1 MSYMEYQQKKPHLI
15 ILVGIPGSGK
25 SFFAE
30 NFAKSFKS
38 PIINSETIRSQLS
51 KKPTYSNDEDAI
63 VKNLTLLFLG
73 EALKTNRTV
82 IYRGKT
88 DTKANRSTITK
99 MCRDMGYDTFLVWVQ
114 TDIESSK
121 KRYLKC
127 IGDNSTKAIDRFDN
141 LVKKFEPPRSNEK
154 PIVISGKH
162 DYESQLKIVLNNIVK
177 RCPSPDPTDLHD
189 RHFGGLRHLIR

>member
-1 MSYMEYQQKKPHLI
+1 MESQQKKPHLI
-15 ILVGIPGSGK
+15 ILAGIPGSGK

-38 PIINSETIRSQLS
+38 PIINSETIRAQLN
-51 KKPTYSNDEDAI
+51 KKPAFSNNEDA
-63 VKNLTLLFLG
+63 VVNNLSLLFLG

-88 DTKANRSTITK
+88 DTRTSRNLVTK

-121 KRYLKC
+121 KRYLRC
-127 IGDNSTKAIDRFDN
+127 VRDNSVEANNRFDHM
-141 LVKKFEPPRSNEK
+141 VKKFEAPRSNEK

-162 DYESQLKIVLNNIVK
+162 DYESQLKIVLNNILK
-177 RCPSPDPTDLHD
+177 RSPLPEHTNPLD
-189 RHFGGLRHLIR
+189 RHFSSLSRMIR